1 MPPSDGEA
9 ALPSLEPSLLA
20 ALRARTGPDGFLP
33 FDRFMEVASYGAG
46 VGYYQR
52 ARSPFGPEGD
62 FYTAPRV
69 HPIFARTIAA
79 HVAEL
84 RRALGGPEPFSLV
97 DLGSGDGTLLSGVA
111 RALGDRGAG
120 DGVTCV
126 AVDGAPARRSA
137 SLEAVAPVARAVG
150 ARATSAASIAEVGP
164 VRGVV
169 LAHELLD
176 AQPVRRLRWNGSAW
190 AELGFRLDDRRLVP
204 AEAAV
209 ASPWPPPP
217 LPALGAEDAG
227 LVLDVSPT
235 AEAIVREVADH
246 LERGRF
252 VILDFGAEERELLSA
267 HPRGTV
273 AAVRDHRP
281 LADPASAPGEVD
293 LSAFVDFTRIRSAAA
308 SAGLSEVAYLTQ
320 AEALGAW
327 GFPQELERAVHESR
341 TSEEEVRVR
350 LAAKNL
356 LFGFG
361 TFRVLELAPPA
372 SAEGRERPTG
382 ASPAAP
388 S

>member
-1 MPPSDGEA
+1 VPPSVGETA
-9 ALPSLEPSLLA
+9 APPLEPSLLA

-52 ARSPFGPEGD
+52 PRSPFGPEGD

-69 HPIFARTIAA
+69 HPIFARTLATY
-79 HVAEL
+79 VAEA
-84 RRALGGPEPFSLV
+84 RRALGGAEPFSLV
-97 DLGSGDGTLLSGVA
+97 DLGSGDGTLLAGIV
-111 RALGDRGAG
+111 RALGDRGAA
-120 DGVTCV
+120 DGVACM
-126 AVDGAPARRSA
+126 AVDRAPARRSA
-137 SLEAVAPVARAVG
+137 SLDTVAPVARAVG
-150 ARATSAASIAEVGP
+150 TRATAAASIAEVGP
-164 VRGVV
+164 VSGVV

-176 AQPVRRLRWNGSAW
+176 AQPARRLRWDGSAW

-204 AEAAV
+204 AEAAL

-227 LVLDVSPT
+227 TALDVSPT

-252 VILDFGAEERELLSA
+252 VIIDFGAEERELLAA

-273 AAVRDHRP
+273 AAVRGHRP
-281 LADPASAPGEVD
+281 LPDPTSAPGEAD
-293 LSAFVDFTRIRSAAA
+293 LSAFVDFTRIRHAAA
-308 SAGLSEVAYLTQ
+308 SAGFSEVAYRTQ

-327 GFPQELERAVHESR
+327 GFPQELERAVRESR

-361 TFRVLELAPPA
+361 TFRVLELAPSA
-372 SAEGRERPTG
+372 SAEGRSRLTE
-382 ASPAAP
+382 ASPTAP